1 MDYELRYNSTSKILF
16 KRKPDNVPII
26 GLSSLHLTH
35 EEHEALTDDVALN
48 LLREQGY
55 NVIRMILRDENII
68 AVNFTERF

>member
-1 MDYELRYNSTSKILF
+1 MNYDIIVPVKFLF

-35 EEHEALTDDVALN
+35 EEHDALTDDMALK

-55 NVIRMILRDENII
+55 NVIRMIQRDENII
-68 AVNFTERF
+68 AVNFKERI